1 MMVFK
6 LPLYN
11 LELLIRQIYIISLCI
26 RFLGIIL
33 ILISSYKKTASL
45 FLHKIITM
53 SQFHSLN
60 IKSIAKVTSQSVAIT
75 FDIPENLKEK
85 FSFKAGQYITLKT
98 KINSEEIRRDYSI
111 CSSKNSGELT
121 VAVKAVE
128 GGTFSVYANEKLNA
142 GDTLEVA
149 EPNGRFVFEANEG
162 KTRTI
167 AAFAAGSGITP
178 ILSIAKTLLEDEPF
192 SNFIL
197 IYGNKTLKE
206 AMFSEDL
213 MRLKDTYGNRF
224 HVHFICSQAQE
235 EDALF
240 GRIEKSTVNLIVKN
254 KYKGVTIEKFYVCGP
269 EQMIHTVKDVL
280 IENGVKE
287 KAILFELFTSPAE
300 TESSSD
306 TKTLSGNS
314 KIKVLVDDEEF
325 EFEMSQE
332 QTILEAALKQDID
345 APYSCQG
352 GICSSCI
359 ARLTDGEATM
369 RQNNILTDGE
379 VAEGLILT
387 CQAHPT
393 SDTLVVDYDDV

>member
-1 MMVFK
+1 
-6 LPLYN
+6 
-11 LELLIRQIYIISLCI
+11 
-26 RFLGIIL
+26 
-33 ILISSYKKTASL
+33 
-45 FLHKIITM
+45 M

-60 IKSIAKVTSQSVAIT
+60 IKAIEQVTDKSVAIT
-75 FDIPENLKEK
+75 FDIPENLRDT
-85 FSFKAGQYITLKT
+85 FSFEAGQYITLKT
-98 KINSEEIRRDYSI
+98 TINDEEVRRDYSI
-111 CSSKNSGELT
+111 CSSKTCGQLS
-121 VAVKAVE
+121 VAVKEVE
-128 GGTFSVYANEKLNA
+128 NGTFSIYANKKLNV
-142 GDTLEVA
+142 GDTIEVA
-149 EPNGRFVFEANEG
+149 EPNGRFVFKANEG

-197 IYGNKTLKE
+197 VYGNKTLTD
-206 AMFSEDL
+206 AMFAKDL
-213 MRLKDTYGNRF
+213 IELKTIYGNRL
-224 HVHFICSQAQE
+224 HVHFIYSQSQE
-235 EDALF
+235 DDALF

-254 KYKGVTIEKFYVCGP
+254 KYKEVTIEKFYLCGP

-280 IENGVKE
+280 VENGVKE
-287 KAILFELFTSPAE
+287 KSILFELFTTPVEAP
-300 TESSSD
+300 SD
-306 TKTLSGNS
+306 SNSDVPSGNT
-314 KIKVLVDDEEF
+314 KIKVLLDDEEF

-359 ARLTDGEATM
+359 AKITEGEAKM

-393 SDTLVVDYDDV
+393 SASVVVDYDDV

>member
-1 MMVFK
+1 
-6 LPLYN
+6 
-11 LELLIRQIYIISLCI
+11 
-26 RFLGIIL
+26 
-33 ILISSYKKTASL
+33 
-45 FLHKIITM
+45 M

-60 IKSIAKVTSQSVAIT
+60 IKSIEKVTAQSVAIT

-85 FSFKAGQYITLKT
+85 FSFKAGQYITLKIT
-98 KINSEEIRRDYSI
+98 INGEEIRRDYSI
-111 CSSKNSGELT
+111 CSSKNSGDLT

-128 GGTFSVYANEKLNA
+128 NGTFSVYANEVLKP
-142 GDTLEVA
+142 GDSLEVA
-149 EPNGRFVFEANEG
+149 EPNGRFVFEANDA

-178 ILSIAKTLLEDEPF
+178 ILSITKTLLEDEPF

-197 IYGNKTLKE
+197 VYGNKSSENTMFFKELVGLK
-206 AMFSEDL
+206 AL
-213 MRLKDTYGNRF
+213 YGNRF
-224 HVHFICSQAQE
+224 HVHFIYSQAKE

-254 KYKGVTIEKFYVCGP
+254 KYKGVTIENFYLCGP

-280 IENGVKE
+280 TVNGVKE
-287 KAILFELFTSPAE
+287 KTILFELFTTPVA
-300 TESSSD
+300 TESGSNAE
-306 TKTLSGNS
+306 TLSGNS
-314 KIKVLVDDEEF
+314 KIKVFVDDEEF
-325 EFEMSQE
+325 EFEMSKD
-332 QTILEAALKQDID
+332 QTILEAALKRDID

-359 ARLTDGEATM
+359 ARITEGEAKM
-369 RQNNILTDGE
+369 RQNNILTDSE

-393 SDTLVVDYDDV
+393 SDSLVVDYDDV